1 MLRTFVYHDNN
12 WVEESEQLLLH
23 DCVAF
28 LDEEERT
35 VYLWNGPKSTQKRLE
50 MGYDSVTDLMMGL
63 PDDSLQLTVLLD
75 DIPDKIQNK
84 IDVMFEG
91 VRKERESQKRIFSSL
106 ISIRLYLIFS
116 ILALILPIFSLLN
129 LQRFLFF
136 PVSSGITAVTSTGF
150 NTCFMTTRILTVITL
165 IFLAFNVIIASY
177 ERDYKVA
184 VLALIGVITCIGIL
198 LYLSQGI
205 YLFNFQPGWTST
217 RYLILQVDLL
227 AFFALNIFA
236 VLLFAIPN
244 ILKLISFIR
253 TYRRYIFLR

>member
-1 MLRTFVYHDNN
+1 MLRTFIYQDEH
-12 WVEESEQLLLH
+12 WVEETKHLLLH

-50 MGYDSVTDLMMGL
+50 MSYDSVTDLMMGL

-75 DIPDKIQNK
+75 NIPEKIQNK

-91 VRKERESQKRIFSSL
+91 VRQERESQKRTFSSL
-106 ISIRLYLIFS
+106 ITIRLYVIFS
-116 ILALILPIFSLLN
+116 ILTFILPLFSILN
-129 LQRFLFF
+129 LLKFLSF
-136 PVSSGITAVTSTGF
+136 PMASGITAIYSTDF
-150 NTCFMTTRILTVITL
+150 STIFTISSALTITTL
-165 IFLAFNVIIASY
+165 IFLIFNVIIASY

-184 VLALIGVITCIGIL
+184 VLALIGVVTCIGIA

-205 YLFNFQPGWTST
+205 YLFTFQPGWTAT
-217 RYLILQVDLL
+217 RYLILQIDLF
-227 AFFALNIFA
+227 AFFALNVFA
-236 VLLFAIPN
+236 VLLFEIPN
-244 ILKLISFIR
+244 LLKFIAFVR